1 MDFKIGYPSAVT
13 KYNLDLTRVNDSPYG
28 QFHPTA
34 KPARWLCFVIQ
45 PILGQVVNLNMLSIN
60 PDLNHCSRR

>member
-34 KPARWLCFVIQ
+34 KPAR
-45 PILGQVVNLNMLSIN
+45 
-60 PDLNHCSRR
+60 